1 MEKGK
6 QEITKEMLIKLVKE
20 IDNPKALKLIWDII
34 QSFKKGWGF

>member
-20 IDNPKALKLIWDII
+20 IDNPKALKLICDII
-34 QSFKKGWGF
+34 QSL

>member
-1 MEKGK
+1 MEKEEQK
-6 QEITKEMLIKLVKE
+6 ITKEMLIDLITK